1 MARATPAGPGDDDRD
16 GSHPMK
22 VCHVITGLEVGGA
35 ELALCG
41 LLETLRE
48 PENSVVVLRG
58 ESVLSGRVAGLA
70 PLRHLD
76 MHPGRATPGD
86 VLRLRH
92 ALCDRRDK
100 PDVVHAWMYHANL
113 LTSLALAGLH
123 TPLIWGVHHSLSDLG
138 SEKRR
143 TRAVIRASAWL
154 SRSAACIRY
163 VSEFAAT
170 QHRRLGFSG
179 RCSVVIPNGYD
190 TERLKPDPVAR
201 VHVRRELDIRPDALV
216 IGMVARVHPT
226 KDHANFLAA
235 AARFHA
241 DHPDAVFVLVGEGAD
256 AANQPLLDLIDAA
269 GLRPHVRLC
278 GRRDDIPALDAAFDI
293 ATLTSRGEAFPNAL
307 PEAMACGVPCV
318 STDVGDAAMIIG
330 DTGVVVPPRDSA
342 TLCQGWAQL
351 AALSAADRHA
361 RGLRARRRV
370 IEHFARAAIG
380 QRFAHLYRQLTSAP

>member
-1 MARATPAGPGDDDRD
+1 MPSRD
-16 GSHPMK
+16 GQDGGHPMR

-58 ESVLSGRVAGLA
+58 ESVLSQRVAGLA
-70 PLRHLD
+70 TLRHLD
-76 MHPGRATPGD
+76 MHPGRATPRD
-86 VLRLRH
+86 VLHLRR

-113 LTSLALAGLH
+113 LTSLALAGLR
-123 TPLIWGVHHSLSDLG
+123 TPLIWGVHHSLSDLA

-143 TRAVIRASAWL
+143 TRAVIRANAWL
-154 SRSAACIRY
+154 SRSATCIRY
-163 VSEFAAT
+163 VSEFAAA
-170 QHRRLGFSG
+170 QHRRFGFSG
-179 RCSVVIPNGYD
+179 RRAVVIPNGYD
-190 TERLKPDPVAR
+190 TDRLQPDPAAR
-201 VHVRRELDIRPDALV
+201 AHVRHELDIPPDALV

-241 DHPDAVFVLVGEGAD
+241 DHPAAVFVLAGEGAD
-256 AANQPLLDLIDAA
+256 AGNQPLLDSIDKS

-318 STDVGDAAMIIG
+318 STDVGDAALIIG
-330 DTGVVVPPRDSA
+330 DTGAVVPPRDPDA
-342 TLCQGWAQL
+342 LCAGWAQL
-351 AALSAADRHA
+351 AALPAADRHA
-361 RGLRARRRV
+361 LGLRARTRV

>member
-1 MARATPAGPGDDDRD
+1 MR
-16 GSHPMK
+16 

-58 ESVLSGRVAGLA
+58 ESVLSGRVAELA
-70 PLRHLD
+70 TLRHLD
-76 MHPGRATPGD
+76 MHPGRATPAD
-86 VLRLRH
+86 VLRLRR

-113 LTSLALAGLH
+113 LTSLALTGLSM
-123 TPLIWGVHHSLSDLG
+123 PVIWGVHHSLSDLA

-143 TRAVIRASAWL
+143 TRAVIRANAWL
-154 SRSAACIRY
+154 SRAPACIRY
-163 VSEFAAT
+163 VSEFAAA
-170 QHRRLGFSG
+170 QHRRFGFSG
-179 RCSVVIPNGYD
+179 KHSVVIPNGYD
-190 TERLKPDPVAR
+190 TERLKPDPEAR
-201 VHVRRELDIRPDALV
+201 TRVRRELDIPPGALV

-226 KDHANFLAA
+226 KDHANFLQAA
-235 AARFHA
+235 AQFRAG
-241 DHPDAVFVLVGEGAD
+241 HPDAAFVLVGEGAD
-256 AANQPLLDLIDAA
+256 QANQPLLDLVGEL

-278 GRRDDIPALDAAFDI
+278 GRRDDVAALDAAFDI

-318 STDVGDAAMIIG
+318 STDVGDAALIIG

-342 TLCQGWAQL
+342 ALCAGWAQL
-351 AALSAADRHA
+351 AALSASDRHA
-361 RGLRARRRV
+361 LGLRARQRV

-380 QRFAHLYRQLTSAP
+380 HRFAQLYHKLTATP